1 MFPPLVHSSFIK
13 NVDNADRKVNVNAAR
28 VTVCT
33 SASWGYGGG
42 GGGRTVKVAGVPA
55 PSRPAR

>member
-13 NVDNADRKVNVNAAR
+13 NVDNADRKVTVNAAR

-42 GGGRTVKVAGVPA
+42 GEGGRL
-55 PSRPAR
+55 R